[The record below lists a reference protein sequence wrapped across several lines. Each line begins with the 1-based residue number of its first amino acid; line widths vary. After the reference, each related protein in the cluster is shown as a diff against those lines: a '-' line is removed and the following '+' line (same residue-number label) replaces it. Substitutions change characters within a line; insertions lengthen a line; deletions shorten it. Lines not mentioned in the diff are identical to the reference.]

1 MYICEG
7 LVLVFCHIFKPRNVK
22 CNIFSELMQ
31 NASLLFFRLIFLK
44 KLAEN
49 FCVISEIWTELC
61 RITLCWKY
69 VAGNQTLRDRSSLR
83 DNGKPKTNFAC
94 KGCLFIKFR
103 KYKTAFNS
111 GLKIWLVSEKSEM
124 AQFFYLKFC
133 VYL

>member
-1 MYICEG
+1 MQYIFRTYAER
-7 LVLVFCHIFKPRNVK
+7 FAPIFPFDIFKKTCRK
-22 CNIFSELMQ
+22 
-31 NASLLFFRLIFLK
+31 FLRDK
-44 KLAEN
+44 WNLNRTLSKN
-49 FCVISEIWTELC
+49 FG
-61 RITLCWKY
+61 WKY
-69 VAGNQTLRDRSSLR
+69 IAENQTLRDRSSLR